1 MEVYQLMKHNADT
14 INLIKTT
21 RKLYNTI
28 DTNYK
33 NKSIIGWEHEL
44 SKKELDMFVKLNA
57 SDSDTLLI
65 KDLKA
70 IDRFLNKVLVIE
82 LTQNQYNALVSLVYD
97 IGFAAFRRSE
107 LLAAINNNKL
117 ESVPQYFK
125 RWNTYLKLPIY
136 RLTKVRK
143 IEIELFTK

>member
-1 MEVYQLMKHNADT
+1 MKHNTDT